1 MKTEKKAPGKAF
13 RKGLSLVELFDMFPD
28 NATAE
33 KWFTENRWPHGVHCP
48 ECGSDN
54 VQVRKTRKPQPYR
67 CRDCRKDF
75 SAKTDTLMHS
85 SNLGYRVWVIAM
97 YLIATN
103 IKGVSSMKLHRD
115 LKISQ
120 PSAWHLAHRIRENF
134 ADGKGRLPG
143 FTGPVEVDET
153 YIGGKE
159 KNKHSNKK
167 LYAGRGGVGK
177 TPVAGAKDRE
187 TNRVSA
193 TVIQG
198 TTQEN
203 LEGFIQDRVEPGST
217 VYTDDHGGYNRLW
230 LDFNH
235 ASVRH
240 SVREYVKGQ
249 VHTNGIESFWAL
261 LKRGYYGTYHRM
273 SPKHLQRYVDEFSG
287 RHNMRPLDTIDQ
299 MRAMARGMVG
309 KRLRYRDLVA
319 QSPGSHQ

>member
-1 MKTEKKAPGKAF
+1 MEG
-13 RKGLSLVELFDMFPD
+13 
-28 NATAE
+28 
-33 KWFTENRWPHGVHCP
+33 
-48 ECGSDN
+48 
-54 VQVRKTRKPQPYR
+54 
-67 CRDCRKDF
+67 
-75 SAKTDTLMHS
+75 
-85 SNLGYRVWVIAM
+85 SNLGFQTWVIAM
-97 YLIATN
+97 YLLSTG

-115 LKISQ
+115 LGITQKT
-120 PSAWHLAHRIRENF
+120 AWFIGHRLRESWAKDKSVF
-134 ADGKGRLPG
+134 S
-143 FTGPVEVDET
+143 GPVEVDET

-167 LYAGRGGVGK
+167 LHAGRGGVGK

-249 VHTNGIESFWAL
+249 AHTNGIE
-261 LKRGYYGTYHRM
+261 
-273 SPKHLQRYVDEFSG
+273 
-287 RHNMRPLDTIDQ
+287 
-299 MRAMARGMVG
+299 
-309 KRLRYRDLVA
+309 
-319 QSPGSHQ
+319 

>member
-1 MKTEKKAPGKAF
+1 MEIKKKAPGKAF
-13 RKGLSLVELFDMFPD
+13 RKGLSLVELFEMFPD

-48 ECGSDN
+48 GCGSDN
-54 VQVRKTRKPQPYR
+54 IQVRKNRKPQPYR

-159 KNKHSNKK
+159 KNKHSHKK
-167 LYAGRGGVGK
+167 LHAGRGGVGK
-177 TPVAGAKDRE
+177 TPVAGVKDRA
-187 TNRVSA
+187 TNRVKA
-193 TVIQG
+193 TIVKS
-198 TTQEN
+198 TDQES
-203 LEGFIQDRVEPGST
+203 LQGFIQDRVEPGST

-230 LDFNH
+230 LNFEH

-249 VHTNGIESFWAL
+249 AHTNGIESFWAM

-273 SPKHLQRYVDEFSG
+273 SPKHLQRYVDEFAG

-299 MRAMARGMVG
+299 MRLMAKGMDG
-309 KRLRYRDLVA
+309 KRLRYQDLT
-319 QSPGSHQ
+319 S